1 MSELF
6 QALKMFSF
14 RALHVERFRC
24 GSRNCQ
30 ILEHGCEIRC
40 RKVSQEVWNRRTFF
54 TSKIW
59 I

>member
-1 MSELF
+1 MGELF

-14 RALHVERFRC
+14 RALHVARFTC
-24 GSRNCQ
+24 GPRNCQ
-30 ILEHGCEIRC
+30 ILEDGCEISS

-54 TSKIW
+54 TSEIW